1 MKLARKIVRKGFTL
15 VELLVAMAI
24 TAIIVG
30 VILKLTITGVSLWK
44 SVNDDVTTASS
55 ARIALQTLASD
66 LESYQM
72 KSGPNEYEWFVACK
86 DSDAEQAVAKG
97 KKKSRQKPAAL
108 SYVPDSSRVVFFSC
122 APDRNP
128 AVSSDPVSRKGYRVD
143 LSTSQDANDEP
154 YRGDVSVIGYR
165 LEYKDHILNKS
176 ASDDA
181 EGVFPVFALYR
192 HVVSPSRTYEKAMLQ
207 ENLYRAFLQLSDDA
221 EQDIICDN
229 VVEMNLSVNIE
240 YMESEPKKGKQA
252 QKRLETVTVITTSGG
267 AKNDDKKR
275 ASFKENEVKV
285 KGNDVLANGKVYTG
299 GRIVSANITVTVL
312 TEEGVA
318 MVENMRKGLVPIP
331 PPPVEFFARYSRQFS
346 TSVALPRPF

>member
-1 MKLARKIVRKGFTL
+1 MKAVRKIVRKGFTL

-24 TAIIVG
+24 TAVIVG
-30 VILKLTITGVSLWK
+30 VILKLTITGVTLWK

-72 KSGPNEYEWFVACK
+72 KSGHNEYEWFVACK
-86 DSDAEQAVAKG
+86 DSAATDSAPKG
-97 KKKSRQKPAAL
+97 KKKTQEKPAAL
-108 SYVPDSSRVVFFSC
+108 QYVPDSSRVVFFTC

-154 YRGDVSVIGYR
+154 YRGDVSVVGYR

-176 ASDDA
+176 ASDDS

-192 HVVSPSRTYEKAMLQ
+192 HVVSPKQTYEKAMLQ
-207 ENLYRAFLQLSDDA
+207 ENLHRAFLQLSDDA

-240 YMESEPKKGKQA
+240 YMEASPKKGQSA

-267 AKNDDKKR
+267 AKDGESKK

-285 KGNDVLANGKVYTG
+285 KGNDVLANGKVYPG

-318 MVENMRKGLVPIP
+318 MVENMRKGLVPVP
-331 PPPVEFFARYSRQFS
+331 PPPVEFFARYARQFS